1 MSGHGGKKKKR
12 GGDHNDHPDE
22 RWLVTY
28 ADLMTL
34 LVALFMV
41 LFSISAVNKTKFESL
56 QHSLQDAFSGKVLPG
71 GQSIKESGGTM
82 NIKTPSAS
90 PKESSLQPYVGSPK
104 DTSSTS
110 DKLGKGSA
118 EEQQFKK
125 LKTKIDAVAAKDGL
139 SGKIKTTIT
148 DDGLLIRLL
157 TDKLL
162 FESGSAVPRPQSL
175 PLLKDVAQLL
185 SATQADHNLI
195 ISGNTDT
202 QPVNSGQFRDNLELS
217 TERALSIFRTFAT
230 DGISPLRMT
239 AAGRGAYAPIA
250 PNTTDG
256 GRSLNR
262 RVEILVPRVT
272 AVSAAKTEAAA
283 AKIPSIKP
291 NFAPST
297 SK

>member
-1 MSGHGGKKKKR
+1 MSGHGGRKKKR
-12 GGDHNDHPDE
+12 GDDHGDHPDE

-82 NIKTPSAS
+82 NIKTPSAA
-90 PKESSLQPYVGSPK
+90 PKESSLQPFVGSPK
-104 DTSSTS
+104 DTSQSR
-110 DKLGKGSA
+110 DKSGADGNA
-118 EEQQFKK
+118 EEEAFEK
-125 LKTKIDAVAAKDGL
+125 LKKQLDSVASKQGL
-139 SGKIKTTIT
+139 SGKIKVSVT
-148 DDGLLIRLL
+148 DEGLLIRLL

-162 FESGSAVPRPQSL
+162 FDSGSATPRPQSL
-175 PLLKDVAQLL
+175 PLLKDVAHLV
-185 SATQADHNLI
+185 SSTQADHQLI
-195 ISGNTDT
+195 VSGNTDN
-202 QPVNSGQFRDNLELS
+202 QPIHSGQFTDNLDLS
-217 TERALSIFRTFAT
+217 TARANAIFRTFAH

-250 PNTTDG
+250 SNTSDA

-262 RVEILVPRVT
+262 RVEILVPRITGVT
-272 AVSAAKTEAAA
+272 KTS
-283 AKIPSIKP
+283 KIPSIKP
-291 NFAPST
+291 NFAP
-297 SK
+297 KP

>member
-1 MSGHGGKKKKR
+1 MSGHGGRKKKR
-12 GGDHNDHPDE
+12 GDDHGDHPDE

-82 NIKTPSAS
+82 NIKTPSAA
-90 PKESSLQPYVGSPK
+90 PKESSLQPYVGSPT
-104 DTSSTS
+104 DTSHSKAETA
-110 DKLGKGSA
+110 DGKA
-118 EEQQFKK
+118 EEEQFKK
-125 LKTKIDAVAAKDGL
+125 LKSQIDSVAAKQGL
-139 SGKIKTTIT
+139 SGKIKATVT
-148 DDGLLIRLL
+148 DEGLLIRLL

-162 FESGSAVPRPQSL
+162 FDSGSATPRPASL
-175 PLLKDVAQLL
+175 PLLKDVAHLL
-185 SATQADHNLI
+185 SATQADHQLI
-195 ISGNTDT
+195 VSGNTDN
-202 QPVNSGQFRDNLELS
+202 QPISSGAFQDNLALS
-217 TERALSIFRTFAT
+217 TARAESIFRTFAH

-250 PNTTDG
+250 PNTTDA

-272 AVSAAKTEAAA
+272 SVTG

-291 NFAPST
+291 DFSPKSA
-297 SK
+297 K

>member
-1 MSGHGGKKKKR
+1 LSGHGRKKKR

-41 LFSISAVNKTKFESL
+41 LFSISSVNKAKLQSL

-82 NIKTPSAS
+82 NIKTPSAA
-90 PKESSLQPYVGSPK
+90 PKESSLQPYVGSVK
-104 DTSSTS
+104 DTSQTS
-110 DKLGKGSA
+110 NAKGAA

-125 LKTKIDAVAAKDGL
+125 LKSKIDAVAAKQGL

-148 DDGLLIRLL
+148 DQGLVIRLL

-162 FESGSAVPRPQSL
+162 FDSGSAVPKPHSL
-175 PLLKDVAQLL
+175 PLLKDVAHLL
-185 SATQADHNLI
+185 SSTQADHQLI
-195 ISGNTDT
+195 VSGNTDT
-202 QPVNSGQFRDNLELS
+202 QPIHSGQFQDNLALS
-217 TERALSIFRTFAT
+217 TARAESIFRTFAR

-250 PNTTDG
+250 SNKTDG

-262 RVEILVPRVT
+262 RVEILVPRANPVT
-272 AVSAAKTEAAA
+272 PATADVATT

-291 NFAPST
+291 DFAPKS
-297 SK
+297 SH

>member
-1 MSGHGGKKKKR
+1 MSGHGGKKKR
-12 GGDHNDHPDE
+12 GGDHGEHVDE
-22 RWLVTY
+22 RWLITY

-41 LFSISAVNKTKFESL
+41 LFSISSVNKSKLESL

-71 GQSIKESGGTM
+71 GQSIKDSGGTM
-82 NIKTPSAS
+82 NIKTPSAA

-104 DTSSTS
+104 DTSKSR
-110 DKLGKGSA
+110 DKSASGAA

-125 LKTKIDAVAAKDGL
+125 LKAKIDNVAAQSGL
-139 SGKIKTTIT
+139 SGKLKTTIT

-162 FESGSAVPRPQSL
+162 FDSGSAVPRAQAL
-175 PLLKDVAQLL
+175 PLLKDVATLL
-185 SATQADHNLI
+185 SVTQADHSLI
-195 ISGNTDT
+195 ISGNTDN
-202 QPVNSGQFRDNLELS
+202 QPISSGTFRDNLALS
-217 TERALSIFRTFAT
+217 TERANSIFRTFAH

-250 PNTTDG
+250 PNTSAG

-262 RVEILVPRVT
+262 RVEILVPRVDADAGPPST
-272 AVSAAKTEAAA
+272 T
-283 AKIPSIKP
+283 IPSIKP
-291 NFAPST
+291 NFAP
-297 SK
+297 

>member
-1 MSGHGGKKKKR
+1 MSGHGGKKKR
-12 GGDHNDHPDE
+12 GQAHEEHPDE

-41 LFSISAVNKTKFESL
+41 LFSISSINKSKLESL

-71 GQSIKESGGTM
+71 GQSIKESGGVQ
-82 NIKTPSAS
+82 NIKTPAAS

-104 DTSSTS
+104 NDNSISRS
-110 DKLGKGSA
+110 KSGAQGNA
-118 EEQQFKK
+118 EEEAFEK
-125 LKTKIDAVAAKDGL
+125 LKRQLDQVAAQKGL
-139 SGKIKTTIT
+139 SGKINVSVT

-162 FESGSAVPRPQSL
+162 FDSGSAVPRPQSL
-175 PLLKDVAQLL
+175 PLLKDVAHLL
-185 SATQADHNLI
+185 SSMQKSHQLI
-195 ISGNTDT
+195 ISGNTDD
-202 QPVNSGQFRDNLELS
+202 QPINSGQFHDNLQLS
-217 TERALSIFRTFAT
+217 TERANSIFRTFAH

-250 PNTTDG
+250 TNKTAA

-262 RVEILVPRVT
+262 RVEILVPRVRKVT
-272 AVSAAKTEAAA
+272 ATE
-283 AKIPSIKP
+283 IPSIKP
-291 NFAPST
+291 TFANSR
-297 SK
+297 

>member
-1 MSGHGGKKKKR
+1 MAGHGGKKKR

-41 LFSISAVNKTKFESL
+41 LFSISAVNKAKLESL

-82 NIKTPSAS
+82 NIKTPSAA

-104 DTSSTS
+104 DTASTQ

-125 LKTKIDAVAAKDGL
+125 LKSKIDAVAAKQGL
-139 SGKIKTTIT
+139 SGKIKATVT

-162 FESGSAVPRPQSL
+162 FDSGSATPKPASL
-175 PLLKDVAQLL
+175 PLLKDVAKLL
-185 SATQADHNLI
+185 SATQADHQLV
-195 ISGNTDT
+195 ISGNTDD
-202 QPVNSGQFRDNLELS
+202 QPIHSRAFTDNLELS
-217 TERALSIFRTFAT
+217 AERALSITRTFAH

-239 AAGRGAYAPIA
+239 AAGRGEYAPIA
-250 PNTTDG
+250 SNKSDG

-262 RVEILVPRVT
+262 RVEILVPRINSVT
-272 AVSAAKTEAAA
+272 GSSSSKATA

-291 NFAPST
+291 NFAPS
-297 SK
+297 SP

>member
-1 MSGHGGKKKKR
+1 MAAHRGRGKKHD
-12 GGDHNDHPDE
+12 DHAEPPAE

-82 NIKTPSAS
+82 NIKTPSAA
-90 PKESSLQPYVGSPK
+90 PKESSLQPYVGSPV
-104 DTSSTS
+104 DTSQSRAATAN
-110 DKLGKGSA
+110 GKA
-118 EEQQFKK
+118 EEEQFKK
-125 LKTKIDAVAAKDGL
+125 LKSQIDSVAAKQGL
-139 SGKIKTTIT
+139 SGKIKATVT
-148 DDGLLIRLL
+148 DEGLLIRLL

-162 FESGSAVPRPQSL
+162 FDSGSATPRPASL
-175 PLLKDVAQLL
+175 PLLKDVAHLL
-185 SATQADHNLI
+185 SATQADHQLI
-195 ISGNTDT
+195 VSGNTDD
-202 QPVNSGQFRDNLELS
+202 QPISSGAFQDNLALS
-217 TERALSIFRTFAT
+217 TARAESIFRTFAH

-250 PNTTDG
+250 PNTTDA

-272 AVSAAKTEAAA
+272 SVTG

-291 NFAPST
+291 DFSPKSA
-297 SK
+297 K

>member
-1 MSGHGGKKKKR
+1 MSGHGGKRKR
-12 GGDHNDHPDE
+12 GDDHGDHPDE

-41 LFSISAVNKTKFESL
+41 LFSISSVNKSKLESL

-71 GQSIKESGGTM
+71 GQSIKESGGVM

-104 DTSSTS
+104 S
-110 DKLGKGSA
+110 DKSVSKTDAGAQGNA
-118 EEQQFKK
+118 EEQAFEK
-125 LKTKIDAVAAKDGL
+125 LKKQLDKVASKSGL
-139 SGKIKTTIT
+139 SGKIKVSVT

-162 FESGSAVPRPQSL
+162 FDSGSATPRPQSL
-175 PLLKDVAQLL
+175 PLLKDVADLL
-185 SATQADHNLI
+185 KSTQAGHQLI
-195 ISGNTDT
+195 ISGNTDD
-202 QPVNSGQFRDNLELS
+202 QPISTGQFQDNLALS
-217 TERALSIFRTFAT
+217 TARAESIFRTFAK

-250 PNTTDG
+250 PNSTAG

-262 RVEILVPRVT
+262 RVEILVPRVNKVSTTSTTEGT
-272 AVSAAKTEAAA
+272 AP

-291 NFAPST
+291 NFAP
-297 SK
+297 

>member
-1 MSGHGGKKKKR
+1 MSGHGGKRKKR
-12 GGDHNDHPDE
+12 HDDHGEHPDE

-41 LFSISAVNKTKFESL
+41 LFSISSVNKSKLESL

-71 GQSIKESGGTM
+71 GQSIKESGGVQ
-82 NIKTPSAS
+82 NIKTPSGA

-104 DTSSTS
+104 VDNSISKS
-110 DKLGKGSA
+110 KAGAHGNA
-118 EEQQFKK
+118 EEQAFEK
-125 LKTKIDAVAAKDGL
+125 LKKQLDQVAAEQGL
-139 SGKIKTTIT
+139 SGKIKVSVTE
-148 DDGLLIRLL
+148 DGLLIRLL

-162 FESGSAVPRPQSL
+162 FDSGSAVPRQQAL
-175 PLLKDVAQLL
+175 PLLEDVAHLL
-185 SATQADHNLI
+185 SSTQKDHQLI

-202 QPVNSGQFRDNLELS
+202 QPIHSGQFHDNLALS
-217 TERALSIFRTFAT
+217 TERANSIFRTFAH

-250 PNTTDG
+250 SNKTAA

-262 RVEILVPRVT
+262 RVEILVPRVNKVT
-272 AVSAAKTEAAA
+272 AAKF
-283 AKIPSIKP
+283 PSIKP
-291 NFAPST
+291 TFAPSSST
-297 SK
+297 E